1 MPAARAK
8 IEAGHVHLPNSA
20 PWLGEFLTE
29 LLSFPNGRHDDQVD
43 SVSQFLRWL
52 QNDAYQNPHCA
63 QVGAEGWCRSNKR
76 MGLPDTTSRTV
87 YKIREAEA
95 PILSATITVMKK
107 ISFRS
112 IFLRP
117 SYCARPIWSPDF
129 KPLCYRWNR
138 PIFWATLTMETKRKP
153 SRILIRKFGESHQK
167 PCSGSSYVPVRHYG
181 GCGAYGYA
189 GYRRPCRPYY
199 GAYGYAGYHRPY
211 YGAYGYAGYRRPYY
225 GGYGYAMC
233 QT

>member
-1 MPAARAK
+1 
-8 IEAGHVHLPNSA
+8 
-20 PWLGEFLTE
+20 
-29 LLSFPNGRHDDQVD
+29 
-43 SVSQFLRWL
+43 
-52 QNDAYQNPHCA
+52 
-63 QVGAEGWCRSNKR
+63 

-167 PCSGSSYVPVRHYG
+167 PCSGSVGAAGTSDEGDLTREHSLHTGGVTGSIPVAPTTH
-181 GCGAYGYA
+181 
-189 GYRRPCRPYY
+189 
-199 GAYGYAGYHRPY
+199 HV
-211 YGAYGYAGYRRPYY
+211 
-225 GGYGYAMC
+225 
-233 QT
+233 